1 MLQHNLAV
9 ADEAIEGEVV
19 GSDASNSAHQ
29 NLQPL
34 YITANIVIEP
44 ANTDNYMPM
53 LVNQL
58 NHITEKIMQLSIEV
72 EDFKHSNTSY
82 DLSVVHSKLDV
93 IVNAFESIPEWIPAN
108 SLQESSGLTADA
120 IRQQLKNPARFEP
133 GKDFRKN
140 GRIWEVHKN
149 SISKVR
155 RQK

>member
-1 MLQHNLAV
+1 MQSNV
-9 ADEAIEGEVV
+9 VKSEVV
-19 GSDASNSAHQ
+19 ESEVFSGTVQDTV
-29 NLQPL
+29 PL
-34 YITANIVIEP
+34 YLQANIVIAP

-53 LVNQL
+53 LVSQL

-72 EDFKHSNTSY
+72 EDLKHSNTSY
-82 DLSVVHSKLDV
+82 DLSLVHSKLDV

-108 SLQESSGLTADA
+108 SLQESSGLKADA

-149 SISKVR
+149 SISKIR

>member
-1 MLQHNLAV
+1 
-9 ADEAIEGEVV
+9 
-19 GSDASNSAHQ
+19 
-29 NLQPL
+29 
-34 YITANIVIEP
+34 
-44 ANTDNYMPM
+44 MPM

-58 NHITEKIMQLSIEV
+58 NHITEKIIQLSIEV
-72 EDFKHSNTSY
+72 EDLKHSNTSY
-82 DLSVVHSKLDV
+82 DLSLVHSKLDV

>member
-1 MLQHNLAV
+1 MQSNV
-9 ADEAIEGEVV
+9 VKSDVVESEVFSGTV
-19 GSDASNSAHQ
+19 QDTV
-29 NLQPL
+29 PL
-34 YITANIVIEP
+34 YLQANIVIAP

-53 LVNQL
+53 LVSQL

-72 EDFKHSNTSY
+72 EDLKHSNTSY
-82 DLSVVHSKLDV
+82 DLSLVHSKLDV

-108 SLQESSGLTADA
+108 SLQESSGLKADA

-149 SISKVR
+149 SISKIR